1 MKEFAGEESARFD
14 AGRIVGVRRGAG
26 CHNFALGAAVLV
38 KLANCG
44 EGGASNIVDVEML
57 DDASEPR
64 LAWVSEFAM
73 ECLHFGKVGG

>member
-1 MKEFAGEESARFD
+1 LPIIIDREQSVIAAYAVNVKEFAGEESARFD

-44 EGGASNIVDVEML
+44 
-57 DDASEPR
+57 
-64 LAWVSEFAM
+64 
-73 ECLHFGKVGG
+73 